1 MERIPEPE
9 LMTEDD
15 QAKAYALADFEE
27 AHQRMLEAFGERFP
41 SLRHSGHAIDLGCGP
56 GDIACRFAERYPGW
70 RVDGVDASPAMLGYG
85 SVIMDR
91 YPGVEKRVR
100 LVEGLLPDCTLPRE
114 TYDAVLCNSLLHHLA
129 EPQVLWTAVRRL
141 AGSGAPV
148 LIMDLIRPAERGL
161 VDDLV
166 DQYAAGEP
174 EVLRRDFANSLR
186 AAYRVDE
193 VQSQLA
199 GAQLPWL
206 AVRVLTDRHLVVS
219 GVAP

>member
-27 AHQRMLEAFGERFP
+27 AHRRMLEAFGELFP

-85 SVIMDR
+85 PVIMDR

-100 LVEGLLPDCTLPRE
+100 LVEGLLPGCTLPRE
-114 TYDAVLCNSLLHHLA
+114 TYDAVLSNSLLHHLA

-148 LIMDLIRPAERGL
+148 LIMDLVRPAEKGL

-166 DQYAAGEP
+166 EQYAAGEP

-199 GAQLPWL
+199 EAQLPWL
-206 AVRVLTDRHLVVS
+206 SVRVVTDRHLVVS